1 MELPRP
7 ISARAERRSR
17 TTSWLVAGAA
27 VAGALL
33 CSSGGDDELALV
45 GAAAGQ
51 AAAPSADG
59 ASGGN
64 TMMEKV
70 VASAAQGAV
79 AALVAAWLSAFTE
92 PVVNRLLVERK
103 SVGEA
108 IASVKVADCIK
119 FFFTTFPTNMLK
131 FPVFEIINTILS
143 ATDLSGSARGVVNGA
158 LFCTLMLPV
167 TNYRFRKSMNLP
179 IELGLLW
186 QAYPP
191 TVCRDIVY
199 GWARGFFGGII
210 ARSFADSLG
219 ASFSGKC
226 AMFGLTIWVACII
239 SSPFNEWR
247 GFWLQNPAKK
257 LPFGEFF
264 QPARYAR
271 STGVGATIMGIALS
285 IGMLITPLV
294 KDLFAVCQENIVVAV
309 GVAAALMG
317 SLYFLTSKK

>member
-1 MELPRP
+1 MELPGP
-7 ISARAERRSR
+7 VSARAERRSR

-27 VAGALL
+27 AATALL
-33 CSSGGDDELALV
+33 CSSGGGDVAL
-45 GAAAGQ
+45 AAAA

-59 ASGGN
+59 SAGGD
-64 TMMEKV
+64 TIMEKV

-79 AALVAAWLSAFTE
+79 AAFVAAWLSAFTE

-103 SVGEA
+103 SVAEA
-108 IASVKVADCIK
+108 IASVKFAACIN

-131 FPVFEIINTILS
+131 FPIFEIINTILS
-143 ATDLSGSARGVVNGA
+143 ATDLSGSIRGVVNGA

-199 GWARGFFGGII
+199 GWARGAFGGII

-219 ASFSGKC
+219 TSFAGRC
-226 AMFGLTIWVACII
+226 AMFGLTIWVACIV

-271 STGVGATIMGIALS
+271 STGVGATIMGISLS

-294 KDLFAVCQENIVVAV
+294 KDLFAACQENPALGG
-309 GVAAALMG
+309 GVIAALAGAM
-317 SLYFLTSKK
+317 YMLTTRK